1 MPEQS
6 FLSKYK
12 AELLLALILVFCFGI
27 RFYRLE
33 IPDSYYFDEVY
44 FAFTAQEM
52 AKGNRAAWESYAK
65 APEGMAY
72 EWTPPPLGKEIS
84 ALGILIFGNNTLG
97 WRFFQALF
105 GSLGA
110 LFIYL
115 LGKDLF
121 GAKSAGIIA
130 SLLYSF
136 ESFVFVLSRITM
148 VDIFISD
155 FLILASLFIVKYAR
169 TRRFVNLV
177 LAGFFC
183 GAAVSIKWSGVY
195 IIEFLGG
202 VALFLMYYFEVYSSS
217 ARDREF
223 IASVLRIIPR
233 MALAFIV
240 VPLLVYMAS
249 YIPFFYNGD
258 SFRDFLTLQA
268 NMYGY
273 HGGVT
278 ATHPYQSS
286 WWQWPL
292 MLKPVYLSAENLG
305 KGLNAHIYLVGNPFL
320 WYSGLGFL
328 LLGIIQ
334 AVRKETPAL
343 LFTVLSVFA
352 YWLPWALSPRK
363 VVFLYHFLPSL
374 VFLLMTSVYF
384 LNELWNGS
392 RKGKIFVV
400 LYICIAGGVFFYF
413 YPILAALPIKDT
425 EINRFMWLR
434 SWR

>member
-6 FLSKYK
+6 YLSKYK
-12 AELLLALILVFCFGI
+12 SEFLLALVLIFCFCS
-27 RFYRLE
+27 RYYRLE
-33 IPDSYYFDEVY
+33 LPDSYYFDEVY

-52 AKGNRAAWESYAK
+52 AKGNRSAWESYAK

-72 EWTPPPLGKEIS
+72 EWTHPPLGKEIS

-105 GSLGA
+105 GSFGA

-115 LGKDLF
+115 LGKNLF
-121 GAKSAGIIA
+121 DAKSAGLIA
-130 SLLYSF
+130 SILYSF
-136 ESFVFVLSRITM
+136 ESFFFVLSRITM

-155 FLILASLFIVKYAR
+155 FLILASLFIVMYAR
-169 TRRFVNLV
+169 TRRYLYLV
-177 LAGFFC
+177 LVGFFC
-183 GAAVSIKWSGVY
+183 GAAVSVKWNGVY

-202 VALFLMYYFEVYSSS
+202 VALFLMYYFEVYSASL
-217 ARDREF
+217 RDRAF
-223 IASVLRIIPR
+223 IASVLKIIPR
-233 MALAFIV
+233 MALAFII

-249 YIPFFYNGD
+249 YIPFFYYGN
-258 SFRDFLTLQA
+258 SFHDFLNLQS

-292 MLKPVYLSAENLG
+292 MLKTVYLSVENLG
-305 KGLNAHIYLVGNPFL
+305 NGVNGHIYLIGNPFL
-320 WYSGLGFL
+320 WYTCLLFL
-328 LLGIIQ
+328 LLGIFQ
-334 AVRKETPAL
+334 VVRKETPAL

-363 VVFLYHFLPSL
+363 VVFLYHFLPSYI
-374 VFLLMTSVYF
+374 FLLMTTVYF
-384 LNELWNGS
+384 LNGLWNGS
-392 RKGKIFVV
+392 GKGKILVV
-400 LYICIAGGVFFYF
+400 IYILIAGGVFFYF
-413 YPILAALPIKDT
+413 YPILAGLPIKDA
-425 EINRFMWLR
+425 EMDRFMWLG